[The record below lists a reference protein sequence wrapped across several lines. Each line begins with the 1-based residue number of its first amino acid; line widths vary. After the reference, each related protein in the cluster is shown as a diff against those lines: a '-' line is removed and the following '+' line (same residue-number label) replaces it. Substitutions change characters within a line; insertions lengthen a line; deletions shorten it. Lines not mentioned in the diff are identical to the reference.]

1 MNSWQVIM
9 LPYGQYI
16 RNYEKIDVTGP
27 TGAEII
33 LRHKA
38 RFKLQILVTPV
49 TRHFSRK
56 MASKMHSLTYSKMAV
71 RLNWHV

>member
-49 TRHFSRK
+49 TRHFFLGKWREN
-56 MASKMHSLTYSKMAV
+56 AFFDIF
-71 RLNWHV
+71 